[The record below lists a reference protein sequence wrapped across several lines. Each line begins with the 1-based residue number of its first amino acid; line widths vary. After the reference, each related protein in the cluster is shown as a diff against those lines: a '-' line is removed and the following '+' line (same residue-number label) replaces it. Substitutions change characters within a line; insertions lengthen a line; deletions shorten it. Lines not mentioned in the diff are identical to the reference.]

1 MLSLSRKAFANR
13 VEFRSVLN
21 LPLIF
26 SMATGIVKK
35 KVEGKGFGFIAVE
48 GQEKDLFFHAKE
60 LMGVTFEELR
70 EGESVSFEVTQS
82 EKGPAATS
90 VSRA

>member
-1 MLSLSRKAFANR
+1 MLIYRYLFAM
-13 VEFRSVLN
+13 
-21 LPLIF
+21 P
-26 SMATGIVKK
+26 TGTIKK
-35 KVEGKGFGFIAVE
+35 KIDGKGFGFIGVE

-60 LMGVTFEELR
+60 LVGITFEELN
-70 EGESVSFEVTQS
+70 EGDTVSFEVTQS